1 MHIIHLYLVDI
12 CVILLYIAEKGVEAM
27 AIRFKV
33 DVLAELKAA
42 GFTSYRLR
50 NEKLMGES
58 TRTKIRAGGLP
69 SWHELDVICKLLK
82 CQPGDLVEYVEDSTV
97 EE

>member
-1 MHIIHLYLVDI
+1 
-12 CVILLYIAEKGVEAM
+12 M

-82 CQPGDLVEYVEDSTV
+82 CQPGDLVEYAEDSSA